1 MKKYKVNIIA
11 LNLVLVLI
19 FFHYSI
25 NRKETILLEGKLILL
40 ELAPYDPRSY
50 LQGDYMDLR
59 YAIANESPATEEIP
73 KRGYCVLQLD
83 SGLIAKRVRL
93 QPNRTPLSQGEYLI
107 EYTAPRYWRINIGAE
122 SFFFQEG
129 QAGKYARAKYGG
141 IKVDA
146 KGNSVLIGLYDEQ
159 KKLIQ

>member
-1 MKKYKVNIIA
+1 MKKYKVIIIA
-11 LNLVLVLI
+11 INLVLVLA

-25 NRKETILLEGKLILL
+25 STKESILKEGKLILL

-59 YAIANESPATEEIP
+59 YAIANQSPATEDIP
-73 KRGYCVLQLD
+73 KRGYCVVRLD
-83 SGLIAKRVRL
+83 SGIIAKRVRL
-93 QPNRTPLSQGEYLI
+93 QTSRTPLNQGEYLI
-107 EYTAPRYWRINIGAE
+107 EYTAPRYWSISIGAE

-146 KGNSVLIGLYDEQ
+146 KGNSILIGLYDDH

>member
-1 MKKYKVNIIA
+1 MKKYKVVIIA
-11 LNLVLVLI
+11 VNLVLVLA

-25 NRKETILLEGKLILL
+25 NRKETIVKEGKLILL

-59 YAIANESPATEEIP
+59 YAIANQNGSEDIP
-73 KRGYCVLQLD
+73 KRGYCVVQLD
-83 SGLIAKRVRL
+83 SGLIAQRVRL
-93 QPNRTPLSQGEYLI
+93 QSNRTPLNPGEYLI
-107 EYTAPRYWRINIGAE
+107 EYTAPRYWQLNIGAE

-159 KKLIQ
+159 KKLIR